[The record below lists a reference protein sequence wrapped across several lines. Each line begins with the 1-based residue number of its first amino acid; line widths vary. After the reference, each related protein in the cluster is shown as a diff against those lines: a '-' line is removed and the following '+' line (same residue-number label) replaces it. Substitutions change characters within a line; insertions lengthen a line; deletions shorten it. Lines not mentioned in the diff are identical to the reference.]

1 MLDLFSDIFA
11 YRDNSWT
18 QMDPRGK
25 LVLSLAAILGVLLS
39 RGMVFPLTVFTIGLG
54 AMLSLRLPAR
64 LVLARLAAPLGIVM
78 VLVLL
83 QAVLFGRTEIF
94 SFSLLGMRV
103 TCKQEGLWRGL
114 LMGSKVL
121 GAVSVMLW
129 LSLVTPAHKIFHAL
143 LWFRVPQG
151 WVEIAMLMYRYIFS
165 LLDDTADVAAAQR
178 VRLGYRGI
186 RRSLSSFGA
195 LAGAVII
202 RSLDQASSTHEA
214 MILRGYKGFI
224 PFGPMPA
231 MGRIDRLRMAS
242 GLAILAVACLVLE
255 GRLF

>member
-1 MLDLFSDIFA
+1 MLDLFSDIFT

-18 QMDPRGK
+18 RMDPRGK

-39 RGMVFPLTVFTIGLG
+39 TGMVFPLTVFAFGLG
-54 AMLSLRLPAR
+54 AMFSLRLPPK
-64 LVLARLAAPLGIVM
+64 LVVARLAAPLGIVV
-78 VLVLL
+78 VLVFL
-83 QAVLFGRTEIF
+83 QAVFLGRTEIF
-94 SFSLLGMRV
+94 SFSLLGIRV
-103 TCKQEGLWRGL
+103 TCKQEGVWRGL

-143 LWFRVPQG
+143 HWFRMPRG

-165 LLDDTADVAAAQR
+165 LLDDTADVAAAQK

-186 RRSLSSFGA
+186 KRSLSSFGA

-202 RSLDQASSTHEA
+202 RSFDQASSTHEA

-231 MGRIDRLRMAS
+231 MGRTDRLKMAS
-242 GLAILAVACLVLE
+242 GLAILAAAYLVLE
-255 GRLF
+255 WRLF